1 MPQSPPSQFGWPR
14 AYAARFAAFATVGVA
29 NTVLSVVVYEV
40 LCFWAPYWLAYTAA
54 FVAVYVF
61 SLAANSG
68 LVFRTRVTSTS
79 ALYYLAVYVLNYAI
93 GLGIVT
99 ALVEWFKAPPQ
110 LAPIGAFVVLA
121 LFNFLGTQFALTR
134 TAK

>member
-1 MPQSPPSQFGWPR
+1 MPQSPLPQYGWAR
-14 AYAARFAAFATVGVA
+14 TCAARFAGFAAVGVA

-40 LCFWAPYWLAYTAA
+40 LCFLVSYWLAYTAA
-54 FVAVYVF
+54 FVAVYFF
-61 SLAANSG
+61 SLAANSE

-99 ALVEWFKAPPQ
+99 ALVEWLKVPPQ
-110 LAPIGAFVVLA
+110 LAPIGAFIVLA